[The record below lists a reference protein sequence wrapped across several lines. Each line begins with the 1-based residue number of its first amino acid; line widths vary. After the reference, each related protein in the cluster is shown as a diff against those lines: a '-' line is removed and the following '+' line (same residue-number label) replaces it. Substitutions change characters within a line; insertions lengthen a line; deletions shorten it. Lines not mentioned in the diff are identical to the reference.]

1 MLYSN
6 LYAILEVNLLTIQTF
21 LKTGEKFWPS
31 STYQRVMLCVLGL
44 FGSLIM
50 LTSFSCIK
58 FMPVADA
65 ITLMFTTPLFTIVLA
80 AVFLKD
86 KITTIKTISGK

>member
-1 MLYSN
+1 M
-6 LYAILEVNLLTIQTF
+6 
-21 LKTGEKFWPS
+21 
-31 STYQRVMLCVLGL
+31 MLCGQGL

-50 LTSFSCIK
+50 LTSVSCIK

-86 KITTIKTISGK
+86 KVTIIKTISGNQFEQHEFLRDVFITLLTAYVVML